1 MLQIVSDV
9 NSMRSKRSRVRVYV
23 RRIDMCDVFLLMRFK
38 GQFWIETCFLL
49 LLFFFFL
56 QWLLE
61 KFFGISL
68 VHTFML
74 YTEYVMT
81 MILIKQK
88 FCNIREDF
96 TSLFSLSLSFN
107 YLVPISAGIARVVKV
122 KLARAQG
129 VHDDVEDTEL
139 TGG

>member
-1 MLQIVSDV
+1 
-9 NSMRSKRSRVRVYV
+9 
-23 RRIDMCDVFLLMRFK
+23 MRFK
-38 GQFWIETCFLL
+38 GQIWIAREKPVSFC
-49 LLFFFFL
+49 FFFG
-56 QWLLE
+56 LLVDAL
-61 KFFGISL
+61 KFRNLSRDDDDDDIINN
-68 VHTFML
+68 
-74 YTEYVMT
+74 E
-81 MILIKQK
+81 QK
-88 FCNIREDF
+88 FCNIRREDF

>member
-1 MLQIVSDV
+1 M
-9 NSMRSKRSRVRVYV
+9 M
-23 RRIDMCDVFLLMRFK
+23 
-38 GQFWIETCFLL
+38 
-49 LLFFFFL
+49 
-56 QWLLE
+56 
-61 KFFGISL
+61 
-68 VHTFML
+68 
-74 YTEYVMT
+74 VM
-81 MILIKQK
+81 MILFNKQK

-96 TSLFSLSLSFN
+96 TSLFSLFSSLSFN

>member
-1 MLQIVSDV
+1 MLKKIL
-9 NSMRSKRSRVRVYV
+9 SRDDDD
-23 RRIDMCDVFLLMRFK
+23 I
-38 GQFWIETCFLL
+38 INNE
-49 LLFFFFL
+49 
-56 QWLLE
+56 
-61 KFFGISL
+61 
-68 VHTFML
+68 
-74 YTEYVMT
+74 
-81 MILIKQK
+81 QK